1 MATIFCFYCDV
12 LLPAIIL
19 LVQLIKLKTVLYC
32 MDFFTFGNLAFQFE
46 TLMKKQ
52 SGSLFCKIRKKSR
65 KKIVM
70 WVRWTFKGSCSASRP
85 KPGPGLSKHVLNKEQ
100 RNFQRYQFRRMW
112 NENRM
117 IWKFESDTVS
127 DHNAEDEFD
136 LQVSYVQTFHVWISI
151 AHIV

>member
-1 MATIFCFYCDV
+1 
-12 LLPAIIL
+12 
-19 LVQLIKLKTVLYC
+19 
-32 MDFFTFGNLAFQFE
+32 
-46 TLMKKQ
+46 
-52 SGSLFCKIRKKSR
+52 
-65 KKIVM
+65 
-70 WVRWTFKGSCSASRP
+70 
-85 KPGPGLSKHVLNKEQ
+85 
-100 RNFQRYQFRRMW
+100 MW